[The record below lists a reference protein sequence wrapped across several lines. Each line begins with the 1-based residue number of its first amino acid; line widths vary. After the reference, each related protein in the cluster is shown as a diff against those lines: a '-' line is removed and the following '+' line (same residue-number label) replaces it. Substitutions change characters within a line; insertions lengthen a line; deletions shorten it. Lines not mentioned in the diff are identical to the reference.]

1 MTLPPTPTP
10 PEEASQPNGR
20 PAEGSPFLDQPIRL
34 PEEAPYLSSPRLRS
48 RRRNRAI
55 LVRPEMGARAEFMEN
70 MARRAYPNYE
80 FFIFSALTGAVM
92 GLGYLVD
99 AQALLIFA
107 VLLAPILTPWVGIS
121 LAVVTGSARYFFK
134 SMLGFLVGGFIVFG
148 TAVIAGL
155 GARIFMPRVLDQAF
169 YHSRLWWPDLFVLI
183 VGAVLLVA
191 SFVRSEEKPLLP
203 SVMLTYA
210 LYLPLSAAGFGLGVG
225 QAGLW
230 PDGLLVFG
238 IHLSIASL
246 LGVLTFFVLGFRPL
260 TFAGYTFGTTIL
272 LIALVGFL
280 AISGIGTAF
289 TAQLAMPGM
298 PPTLAPSATPS
309 DTPLPESPTPVIAA
323 EATPTP
329 TLPPPSATPRPPTT
343 TPSPTLFIPPT
354 ETPTATITP
363 EPTPVYARIA
373 VSGGDGVT
381 IRQAPG
387 FDSPA
392 ITSVQNGILVQVLPD
407 VQQINR
413 VVWVRIIALVGGGRN
428 IEGWVVQTALSVAT
442 PAVPTYLPTFTPTP

>member
-1 MTLPPTPTP
+1 MTQPPAPTP
-10 PEEASQPNGR
+10 PEETPQPNGK
-20 PAEGSPFLDQPIRL
+20 PAEESPFLDQPIRL
-34 PEEAPYLSSPRLRS
+34 PEEAPYLPSPRLRS
-48 RRRNRAI
+48 RRRNRAV
-55 LVRPEMGARAEFMEN
+55 LVRPEVSARAEFMEN

-80 FFIFSALTGAVM
+80 FFIFSALAGAVM

-99 AQALLIFA
+99 AQALLVFA
-107 VLLAPILTPWVGIS
+107 ALLAPIFTPWVGIA
-121 LAVVTGSARYFFK
+121 LATVTGSARYFFQ
-134 SMLGFLVGGFIVFG
+134 SMLGFLMGGFIVFG

-169 YHSRLWWPDLFVLI
+169 YHTRLWWPDLFVLI

-203 SVMLTYA
+203 SVMLAYE

-225 QAGLW
+225 QSGLW

-238 IHLSIASL
+238 IHLAIASL
-246 LGVLTFFVLGFRPL
+246 LGVFTFFVMGFRPL

-272 LIALVGFL
+272 LIILVAFL

-289 TAQLAMPGM
+289 TAQIAMPGL
-298 PPTLAPSATPS
+298 PPTLPPTTTPT
-309 DTPLPESPTPVIAA
+309 DTPLPNSPTPVIVI
-323 EATPTP
+323 ESTPTP
-329 TLPPPSATPRPPTT
+329 SLPPPTATPRPPTL
-343 TPSPTLFIPPT
+343 TPSPTLLIPPT

-373 VSGGDGVT
+373 VAGGDGVT

-407 VQQINR
+407 VQEINR

-428 IEGWVVQTALSVAT
+428 IEGWVVQSALSVAT